1 MAEYKSKTVVVNQ
14 PQMSLFY
21 AFTNLDMLLSAVPEE
36 KRKDI
41 VIDGDKVTASYA
53 GFTIAVEIAEK
64 VQFSKVVFKDC
75 DAPFHF
81 SVVFHFDPAPL
92 ISQTSLTICVDADLN
107 FMMRAML
114 GPKIQEALD
123 QVVLAISNGG
133 YLPK

>member
-1 MAEYKSKTVVVNQ
+1 MAEYKSKTVVVDQ

-21 AFTNLDMLLSAVPEE
+21 AFTNLELLLSAVPED
-36 KRKDI
+36 KRKDV
-41 VIDGDKVTASYA
+41 VIEGDKVTVTYA
-53 GFTIAVEIAEK
+53 GFTIAVHIAEK
-64 VQFSKVVFKDC
+64 VQFSKVVFQDC

-81 SVVFHFDPAPL
+81 NVVFHFDPAPL

-114 GPKIQEALD
+114 GPKIQEVLD
-123 QVVLAISNGG
+123 QIVLAISNGG